1 MNTTDNDN
9 ILMMFEE
16 INQKLDKTHL
26 QIEKIGKEQ
35 SKEIIEI
42 NNDELID
49 EIRQVKTF
57 IEVSTNEQ
65 SERLNEMETIIRK
78 EKKRFDFSPTSIN
91 TMLIVLGFMVIILG
105 LTLWVTSL
113 KVEKEMYSD
122 NDLKYR
128 YFLMIGHATQE
139 EMATLDTIFYF
150 HRNNKKI
157 KELRK
162 QVETFEYN
170 VKQRVK
176 IIEQEERLKRERKI
190 LENNIVN
197 KANG

>member
-1 MNTTDNDN
+1 MATTDNEN

-26 QIEKIGKEQ
+26 QIEKIGKQPSNET
-35 SKEIIEI
+35 IEI
-42 NNDELID
+42 DNDELID

-57 IEVSTNEQ
+57 IEVLNNEQ
-65 SERLNEMETIIRK
+65 SDRLSKLETVLRK
-78 EKKRFDFSPTSIN
+78 EKRRIDFSPTSIN

-128 YFLMIGHATQE
+128 HFLMIGHATQE
-139 EMATLDTIFYF
+139 DMSTMDTIFYF

-157 KELRK
+157 KKLRK
-162 QVETFEYN
+162 QVEIFEYN
-170 VKQRVK
+170 IKQRAR
-176 IIEQEERLKRERKI
+176 IIEQEERLKREKEELNMKI
-190 LENNIVN
+190 EH
-197 KANG
+197 K

>member
-1 MNTTDNDN
+1 MATTDNEN

-16 INQKLDKTHL
+16 INQKLSKTNV
-26 QIEKIGKEQ
+26 QIEKIGKQPLNET
-35 SKEIIEI
+35 IEI
-42 NNDELID
+42 DNDELID

-57 IEVSTNEQ
+57 IEVLNSEHL
-65 SERLNEMETIIRK
+65 ERLSKLETVLRK
-78 EKKRFDFSPTSIN
+78 EKRRIDFSPTSIN

-139 EMATLDTIFYF
+139 EMATMDTIFYF
-150 HRNNKKI
+150 HRNNRKI

-162 QVETFEYN
+162 QVEIFEKN
-170 VKQRVK
+170 VKQRAR
-176 IIEQEERLKRERKI
+176 IIEQEERLKREREELNMKI
-190 LENNIVN
+190 EH
-197 KANG
+197 K

>member
-1 MNTTDNDN
+1 MATTDNEN

-26 QIEKIGKEQ
+26 QIEKIGKQPSNET
-35 SKEIIEI
+35 IEI
-42 NNDELID
+42 DNDELID

-57 IEVSTNEQ
+57 IEVLNNEQ
-65 SERLNEMETIIRK
+65 SDRLSKLETVLRK
-78 EKKRFDFSPTSIN
+78 EKLRIDFSPTSIN

-128 YFLMIGHATQE
+128 YFQMIGHATQE
-139 EMATLDTIFYF
+139 DMSTMDTIFYF

-157 KELRK
+157 KKLRK
-162 QVETFEYN
+162 QVEIFEYN
-170 VKQRVK
+170 IKQRAR
-176 IIEQEERLKRERKI
+176 IIEQEERLKREREELNMKI
-190 LENNIVN
+190 EH
-197 KANG
+197 K

>member
-1 MNTTDNDN
+1 MATTDNEN

-26 QIEKIGKEQ
+26 QIEKIGKQPSNET
-35 SKEIIEI
+35 IEI
-42 NNDELID
+42 DNDELID

-57 IEVSTNEQ
+57 IEVLNNEQ
-65 SERLNEMETIIRK
+65 SDRLSKLETVLRK
-78 EKKRFDFSPTSIN
+78 EKRRIDFSPTSIN

-162 QVETFEYN
+162 QVEIFEKN
-170 VKQRVK
+170 VKQRAR
-176 IIEQEERLKRERKI
+176 IIEQEERLKREREELNMKI
-190 LENNIVN
+190 EH
-197 KANG
+197 K

>member
-1 MNTTDNDN
+1 MTTTENEN

-16 INQKLDKTHL
+16 INQKLDKTNL
-26 QIEKIGKEQ
+26 LIEKIGKEQ

-49 EIRQVKTF
+49 EIRQVNTF
-57 IEVSTNEQ
+57 IEVLNNEQ
-65 SERLNEMETIIRK
+65 SDRLSKLETVLRK
-78 EKKRFDFSPTSIN
+78 EKRRIDFSPTSIN

-162 QVETFEYN
+162 QVETFD
-170 VKQRVK
+170 
-176 IIEQEERLKRERKI
+176 IM
-190 LENNIVN
+190 
-197 KANG
+197 

>member
-1 MNTTDNDN
+1 MATTDNEN

-26 QIEKIGKEQ
+26 QIEKIGKQPSNET
-35 SKEIIEI
+35 IEI
-42 NNDELID
+42 DNDELID

-57 IEVSTNEQ
+57 IEVLNNEQ
-65 SERLNEMETIIRK
+65 SDRLSKLETVLRK
-78 EKKRFDFSPTSIN
+78 EKRRIDFSPTSIN

-128 YFLMIGHATQE
+128 YFQMIGHATQE
-139 EMATLDTIFYF
+139 DMSTMDTFYF

-162 QVETFEYN
+162 QVEIFEYN
-170 VKQRVK
+170 IKQRAR
-176 IIEQEERLKRERKI
+176 IIEQEERLKREREELNMKI
-190 LENNIVN
+190 EH
-197 KANG
+197 K

>member
-1 MNTTDNDN
+1 MATTENEN

-16 INQKLDKTHL
+16 INQKLDKTNLH
-26 QIEKIGKEQ
+26 IEKIGKQPSNET
-35 SKEIIEI
+35 IEI
-42 NNDELID
+42 DNDELIN
-49 EIRQVKTF
+49 EIKQVKTV
-57 IEVSTNEQ
+57 IEVLNNEQ
-65 SERLNEMETIIRK
+65 SDRLSKLETVLRK
-78 EKKRFDFSPTSIN
+78 EKRRIDFSPTSIN

-139 EMATLDTIFYF
+139 EMATLDTNFYF

-170 VKQRVK
+170 VKQRAM
-176 IIEQEERLKRERKI
+176 IIEQEERLKREREELNMKI
-190 LENNIVN
+190 EHE
-197 KANG
+197 

>member
-26 QIEKIGKEQ
+26 QIEKIGKQPSTET
-35 SKEIIEI
+35 IEI
-42 NNDELID
+42 ANNELIA
-49 EIRQVKTF
+49 EIRQVKTV
-57 IEVSTNEQ
+57 IGVLNNEQ
-65 SERLNEMETIIRK
+65 SKRLNELETVLRK
-78 EKKRFDFSPTSIN
+78 EKRRIDFSPTSIN

-113 KVEKEMYSD
+113 KAEKELYSD

-128 YFLMIGHATQE
+128 YIQMIGHATKE
-139 EMATLDTIFYF
+139 EMATMDTIFYF

-162 QVETFEYN
+162 QVEIFEEN
-170 VKQRVK
+170 VKQRAR
-176 IIEQEERLKRERKI
+176 IIEQEEMLRKEKEKVDNKIKIKR
-190 LENNIVN
+190 V
-197 KANG
+197 

>member
-1 MNTTDNDN
+1 MATTDNEN

-26 QIEKIGKEQ
+26 QIEKIGKQPSNET
-35 SKEIIEI
+35 IEI
-42 NNDELID
+42 DNDELID

-57 IEVSTNEQ
+57 IEVLNNEQ
-65 SERLNEMETIIRK
+65 SDRLSKLETVLRK
-78 EKKRFDFSPTSIN
+78 EKRRIDFSPTSIN

-113 KVEKEMYSD
+113 KVEKELYSD

-128 YFLMIGHATQE
+128 YIQMIGHATKE
-139 EMATLDTIFYF
+139 EMATMDTIFYF

-162 QVETFEYN
+162 QVEIFEEN
-170 VKQRVK
+170 VKQRAR
-176 IIEQEERLKRERKI
+176 IIEQEEMLRKEKEKVDNKIKIKR
-190 LENNIVN
+190 V
-197 KANG
+197 

>member
-1 MNTTDNDN
+1 MATTENEN

-16 INQKLDKTHL
+16 INQKLDKTNLH
-26 QIEKIGKEQ
+26 IEKIGKQPSNET
-35 SKEIIEI
+35 IEI
-42 NNDELID
+42 DNDELIN
-49 EIRQVKTF
+49 EIKQVKTV
-57 IEVSTNEQ
+57 IEVLNNEQ
-65 SERLNEMETIIRK
+65 SDRLSKLETVLRK
-78 EKKRFDFSPTSIN
+78 EKRRIDFSPTSIN
-91 TMLIVLGFMVIILG
+91 TMLIVLGFMVIFLG

-139 EMATLDTIFYF
+139 EMATLDTNFYF

-170 VKQRVK
+170 VKQRAM
-176 IIEQEERLKRERKI
+176 IIEQEERLKREREELNMKI
-190 LENNIVN
+190 EH
-197 KANG
+197 K

>member
-1 MNTTDNDN
+1 MATTDNDN

-16 INQKLDKTHL
+16 INQKLDKTNL

-57 IEVSTNEQ
+57 IEVSSNEY
-65 SERLNEMETIIRK
+65 SERFSELEAVIRK
-78 EKKRFDFSPTSIN
+78 EKKRLDFSPTSIN
-91 TMLIVLGFMVIILG
+91 TMLIVLGFMAIILA
-105 LTLWVTSL
+105 LTLWVASL
-113 KVEKEMYSD
+113 KSENEMYSD

-128 YFLMIGHATQE
+128 YFQMIGHATKE
-139 EMATLDTIFYF
+139 EMTTLDTVFYF

-157 KELRK
+157 RELRK
-162 QVETFEYN
+162 QVEIFEDN
-170 VKQRVK
+170 VKQRAK
-176 IIEQEERLKRERKI
+176 IIEQEERLKKEKEMIERRFHQP
-190 LENNIVN
+190 
-197 KANG
+197 

>member
-1 MNTTDNDN
+1 MATTDNEN

-26 QIEKIGKEQ
+26 QIEKIGKQPSNET
-35 SKEIIEI
+35 IEI
-42 NNDELID
+42 DNDELID

-57 IEVSTNEQ
+57 IEVLNNEQ
-65 SERLNEMETIIRK
+65 SDRLSKLETVLRK
-78 EKKRFDFSPTSIN
+78 EKRRIDFSPTSIN

-139 EMATLDTIFYF
+139 EMATMDTIFYF
-150 HRNNKKI
+150 HRNNRKI

-162 QVETFEYN
+162 QVEIFEKN
-170 VKQRVK
+170 VKQRAR
-176 IIEQEERLKRERKI
+176 IIEQEERLKRERRIKY
-190 LENNIVN
+190 EN
-197 KANG
+197 

>member
-1 MNTTDNDN
+1 MATTDNEN

-26 QIEKIGKEQ
+26 QIEKIGKQPSNET
-35 SKEIIEI
+35 IEI
-42 NNDELID
+42 DNDELID

-57 IEVSTNEQ
+57 IEVLNNEQ
-65 SERLNEMETIIRK
+65 SDRLSKLETVLRK
-78 EKKRFDFSPTSIN
+78 EKRRIDFSPTSIN
-91 TMLIVLGFMVIILG
+91 TMLIVLGFMAIILG

-113 KVEKEMYSD
+113 KAEKEMYSD

-139 EMATLDTIFYF
+139 EMATLDTIFHF

-162 QVETFEYN
+162 QVEIFEKN
-170 VKQRVK
+170 VKQRAR
-176 IIEQEERLKRERKI
+176 IIEQEERLKREREELNMKI
-190 LENNIVN
+190 EH
-197 KANG
+197 K

>member
-1 MNTTDNDN
+1 MATTDNEN

-26 QIEKIGKEQ
+26 QIEKIGKQPSNET
-35 SKEIIEI
+35 IEI
-42 NNDELID
+42 DNDELID

-57 IEVSTNEQ
+57 IEVLNNEQ
-65 SERLNEMETIIRK
+65 SDRLSKLETVLRK
-78 EKKRFDFSPTSIN
+78 EKRRIDFSPTSIN
-91 TMLIVLGFMVIILG
+91 TMLIVLGFMAIILG

-113 KVEKEMYSD
+113 KAEKEMYSD

-139 EMATLDTIFYF
+139 EMATLDTIFHF

-162 QVETFEYN
+162 QVEIFEDN
-170 VKQRVK
+170 VKQRAR
-176 IIEQEERLKRERKI
+176 IIEQEEKLKKEKEKLERSILDKI
-190 LENNIVN
+190 E
-197 KANG
+197 

>member
-1 MNTTDNDN
+1 MATTDNEN

-26 QIEKIGKEQ
+26 QIEKIGKQPSNET
-35 SKEIIEI
+35 IEI
-42 NNDELID
+42 DNDELID

-57 IEVSTNEQ
+57 IEVLNNEQ
-65 SERLNEMETIIRK
+65 SDRLSKLETVLRK
-78 EKKRFDFSPTSIN
+78 EKRRIDFSPTSIN
-91 TMLIVLGFMVIILG
+91 TMLIVLGFMAIILG

-128 YFLMIGHATQE
+128 YIQMIGHATQE
-139 EMATLDTIFYF
+139 EMVTLDTVFYF
-150 HRNNKKI
+150 NRNNKKI

-162 QVETFEYN
+162 EVEIFEEN
-170 VKQRVK
+170 VKQRAR
-176 IIEQEERLKRERKI
+176 IIEQEERLKREKEELNMKI
-190 LENNIVN
+190 EH
-197 KANG
+197 K

>member
-1 MNTTDNDN
+1 MATTENEN

-16 INQKLDKTHL
+16 INQKLDKTNLH
-26 QIEKIGKEQ
+26 IEKIGKQPSNET
-35 SKEIIEI
+35 IEI
-42 NNDELID
+42 DNDELIN
-49 EIRQVKTF
+49 EIKQVKTV
-57 IEVSTNEQ
+57 IEVLNNEQ
-65 SERLNEMETIIRK
+65 SDRLSKLETVLRK
-78 EKKRFDFSPTSIN
+78 EKRRIDFSPTSIN

-139 EMATLDTIFYF
+139 EMATLDTNFYF

-170 VKQRVK
+170 VKQRAM
-176 IIEQEERLKRERKI
+176 IIEQEERLKREREELNMKI
-190 LENNIVN
+190 EH
-197 KANG
+197 K

>member
-1 MNTTDNDN
+1 MATTENEN

-16 INQKLDKTHL
+16 INQKLDKTNL
-26 QIEKIGKEQ
+26 QIEKIGKQPSNET
-35 SKEIIEI
+35 IEI
-42 NNDELID
+42 DNDELIN
-49 EIRQVKTF
+49 EIKQVKTV
-57 IEVSTNEQ
+57 IEVLNNEQ
-65 SERLNEMETIIRK
+65 SDRLSKLETVLRK
-78 EKKRFDFSPTSIN
+78 EKRRIDFSPTSIN
-91 TMLIVLGFMVIILG
+91 TMLIVLGFMAIILG

-139 EMATLDTIFYF
+139 EMATLDTIFHF

-162 QVETFEYN
+162 QVEIFEDN
-170 VKQRVK
+170 VKQRAR
-176 IIEQEERLKRERKI
+176 IIEQEEKLKKEKEKLERSILDKI
-190 LENNIVN
+190 E
-197 KANG
+197 

>member
-1 MNTTDNDN
+1 MATTENEN

-26 QIEKIGKEQ
+26 QIEKIGKQPSNET
-35 SKEIIEI
+35 IEI
-42 NNDELID
+42 DNDELID

-57 IEVSTNEQ
+57 IEVLNNEQ
-65 SERLNEMETIIRK
+65 SDRLSKLETVLRK
-78 EKKRFDFSPTSIN
+78 EKRRIDFSPTSIN
-91 TMLIVLGFMVIILG
+91 TMLIVLGFMAIILG

-113 KVEKEMYSD
+113 KAEKEMYSD

-139 EMATLDTIFYF
+139 EMATLDTIFHF

-162 QVETFEYN
+162 QVEIFEDN
-170 VKQRVK
+170 VKQRAR
-176 IIEQEERLKRERKI
+176 IIEQEEKLKKEKEKLERSILDKI
-190 LENNIVN
+190 E
-197 KANG
+197 

>member
-26 QIEKIGKEQ
+26 QIEKIGKQ
-35 SKEIIEI
+35 SSNEAIEI
-42 NNDELID
+42 ANNGLIA

-57 IEVSTNEQ
+57 IEVLNNEQ
-65 SERLNEMETIIRK
+65 SERLNEMENIIRK
-78 EKKRFDFSPTSIN
+78 EKRRFDFSSTSIN
-91 TMLIVLGFMVIILG
+91 TMLIILGFMVIILG
-105 LTLWVTSL
+105 LTLWATSL
-113 KVEKEMYSD
+113 KAEKELYSD

-128 YFLMIGHATQE
+128 YIQMIGHATKE
-139 EMATLDTIFYF
+139 EMATMDTIFYF

-162 QVETFEYN
+162 QVEIFEEN
-170 VKQRVK
+170 VKQRAR
-176 IIEQEERLKRERKI
+176 IIEQEEMLRKEKEKVDNKIKIKR
-190 LENNIVN
+190 V
-197 KANG
+197 

>member
-26 QIEKIGKEQ
+26 QIEKIGRQ
-35 SKEIIEI
+35 SSNEAIEI
-42 NNDELID
+42 ANNELIA
-49 EIRQVKTF
+49 EIRQVKTI
-57 IEVSTNEQ
+57 IEVLNNEQ
-65 SERLNEMETIIRK
+65 SNRLNELEAVLRK
-78 EKKRFDFSPTSIN
+78 EKRRIDFSPTSIN

-105 LTLWVTSL
+105 LTLWATSL
-113 KVEKEMYSD
+113 KAEKELYSD

-128 YFLMIGHATQE
+128 YIQMIGHATQE
-139 EMATLDTIFYF
+139 EMATMDTIFYF
-150 HRNNKKI
+150 HRNNRKI

-162 QVETFEYN
+162 QVEIFEEN
-170 VKQRVK
+170 VKQRAR

>member
-1 MNTTDNDN
+1 MATTDNEN

-16 INQKLDKTHL
+16 INQKLDKTHS
-26 QIEKIGKEQ
+26 QIEKIGKQPSNET
-35 SKEIIEI
+35 IEI
-42 NNDELID
+42 DNDELID

-57 IEVSTNEQ
+57 IEVLNNEQ
-65 SERLNEMETIIRK
+65 SDRLSKLETVLRK
-78 EKKRFDFSPTSIN
+78 EKRRIDFSPTSIN

-139 EMATLDTIFYF
+139 EMATLDTIFHF

-162 QVETFEYN
+162 QVEIFEDN
-170 VKQRVK
+170 IKQRAR
-176 IIEQEERLKRERKI
+176 IIEQEERLKREREELNMKI
-190 LENNIVN
+190 EH
-197 KANG
+197 K